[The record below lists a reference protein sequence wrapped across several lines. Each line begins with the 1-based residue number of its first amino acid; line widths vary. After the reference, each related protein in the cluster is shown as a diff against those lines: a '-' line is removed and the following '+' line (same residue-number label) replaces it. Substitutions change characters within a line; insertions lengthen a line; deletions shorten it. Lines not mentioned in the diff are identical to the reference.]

1 MAINTMFLK
10 GRTHDLGRMSL
21 ADLVK
26 VYFTYPAVIVYVVLA
41 TISSA
46 AAAILAST
54 VWPLALA
61 AVLAGLAY
69 PLVWYTL
76 HRFVLHGRFL
86 YKNSLTAPIW
96 KRVHFDHHQDPH
108 NLRVLFGAL
117 YTTLPT
123 VALVTL
129 PIGWL
134 IGGPASALAAF
145 AGGVVTTCFYEFCHC
160 VQHLNHMPRWPL
172 LRRMKR
178 LHLAHHF
185 HNETGNFGI
194 TNFLWDRLFRTLYER
209 PRGDLQPVSVP
220 MGPRALAGI
229 VRKVVR
235 RLEAEPLGHEHGP
248 PMVRTPGGDSPVWV
262 RDRGQGAARLRPR
275 PSCASPTRSR
285 SPRAATCRA

>member
-1 MAINTMFLK
+1 MAINAMFLK

-26 VYFTYPAVIVYVVLA
+26 VYFTYPAVIVYVVVA
-41 TISSA
+41 AISSA
-46 AAAILAST
+46 AAVILAST
-54 VWPLALA
+54 IWPLALA
-61 AVLAGLAY
+61 AVLAGLIY

-86 YKNSLTAPIW
+86 YKNSLTAPLW
-96 KRVHFDHHQDPH
+96 KRIHFDHHQDPH
-108 NLRVLFGAL
+108 DLRILFGAL

-134 IGGPASALAAF
+134 IGGAGGALAAF

-194 TNFLWDRLFRTLYER
+194 TNFLWDRFFRTLYER
-209 PRGDLQPVSVP
+209 PRDVP
-220 MGPRALAGI
+220 RSPTTFNLGYT
-229 VRKVVR
+229 
-235 RLEAEPLGHEHGP
+235 EAEAEHYPWVADLSGGIRNLANARTNRAGP
-248 PMVRTPGGDSPVWV
+248 AHDAPDGAQETYAGRNPV
-262 RDRGQGAARLRPR
+262 
-275 PSCASPTRSR
+275 
-285 SPRAATCRA
+285 